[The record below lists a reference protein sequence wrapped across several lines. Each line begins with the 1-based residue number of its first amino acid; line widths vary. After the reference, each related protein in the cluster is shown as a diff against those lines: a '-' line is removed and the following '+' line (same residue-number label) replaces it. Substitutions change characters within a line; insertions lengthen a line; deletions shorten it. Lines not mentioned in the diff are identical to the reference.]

1 MLPRARFAAH
11 GSIRRWFRRLPCR
24 RWRTFALASLIAA
37 AVAGCGLWPNPTG
50 QGERTPA
57 PVTLA
62 DGRELLWSGDIK
74 RQALSMIRAARH
86 RLYVDIY
93 ECSDAD
99 VLRALLAASRRGVEV
114 RVVLDATERHSMGVA
129 LPALEKAGMDVTPI
143 RIKQGIDHVKM
154 IIADRDV
161 LIGGMNFGADSWA
174 NHDASVFL
182 PGLASTFLPMFLWD
196 AARAHGEA
204 AEAPQDR
211 APLVSDRDIGPSVLR
226 AIRSARREI
235 DMEAFNLTD
244 DDVVNAL
251 RWAVERG
258 VSVNILVDPS
268 QSRNRTAV
276 QALRQAGALVRYYRP
291 YGGELLHAKI
301 LDVDHGA
308 LFLIG
313 SANFTHQAF
322 TYNHEADVEL
332 TRVPAFAEAFESDLH
347 HQIARGSSY
356 PIHEKVA
363 SWDES

>member
-1 MLPRARFAAH
+1 MHTCARFTAVRT
-11 GSIRRWFRRLPCR
+11 IRRWLSRHLRL
-24 RWRTFALASLIAA
+24 WRTLAFTSLVSAAL
-37 AVAGCGLWPNPTG
+37 AGCGLWPVPAE
-50 QGERTPA
+50 QGEKTPA
-57 PVTLA
+57 PVKIS

-74 RQALSMIRAARH
+74 QQALAMIRASRH

-93 ECSDAD
+93 ECSDPD
-99 VLRALLAASRRGVEV
+99 LLHALLAASRRGVEV
-114 RVVLDATERHSMGVA
+114 RVVLDATEKHSMAIA
-129 LPALEKAGMDVTPI
+129 LPTLAKAGIDVAPI

-154 IIADRDV
+154 IIADADV

-174 NHDASVFL
+174 NHDASVDL
-182 PGLASTFLPMFLWD
+182 PGRADIFLPMFMWD
-196 AARAHGEA
+196 AARAHGET

-211 APLVSDRDIGPSVLR
+211 SPLISDRDIGPCVLR
-226 AIRSARREI
+226 AIRGARREI

-244 DDVVNAL
+244 EDVVNAL

-258 VSVNILVDPS
+258 VSVNVLVDPS

-276 QALRQAGALVRYYRP
+276 EALRQAGALVRYYRP

-308 LFLIG
+308 VFIIG

-356 PIHEKVA
+356 PIREKVA